1 MYRLAG
7 FIALFAGSSLLAE
20 INPRYYVEM
29 QKKSPEHLRV
39 KVTRVQNESC
49 NNCETF
55 KTEVTAVVTKV
66 IRTKAKLKKGREVT
80 FSYSVFRPREG
91 WVGPRPM
98 PLLEKD
104 QEYDFFGTKTGVDD
118 QKRIVLQ
125 PGARGYS
132 FDSLVG
138 ED

>member
-1 MYRLAG
+1 MLKLLAAPVLLSAT
-7 FIALFAGSSLLAE
+7 ALFAE

-29 QKKSPEHLRV
+29 QKKSPERLRV
-39 KVTRVQNESC
+39 RVTQVQNEPC
-49 NNCETF
+49 DNCETF
-55 KTEVTAVVTKV
+55 KTEVKAVVTKV

-80 FSYSVFRPREG
+80 FSYTVFRPREG

-98 PLLEKD
+98 PLLEKG
-104 QEYDFFGTKTGVDD
+104 QESDFFGRKTGVDD
-118 QKRIVLQ
+118 EKRVVLE

-138 ED
+138 EE